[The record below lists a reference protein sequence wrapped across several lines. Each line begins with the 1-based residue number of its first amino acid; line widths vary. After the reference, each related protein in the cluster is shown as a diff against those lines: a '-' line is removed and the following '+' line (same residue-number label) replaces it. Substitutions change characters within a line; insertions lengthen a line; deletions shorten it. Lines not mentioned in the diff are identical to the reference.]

1 MAAVPV
7 VAAAAAAAAAQEEE
21 VVVVIQRS
29 VMSTSGYSDLPPSEF
44 AAHQEFRN
52 FLSESP
58 AGRCRRIMYYW
69 YKRPKLGMQSGHCSR
84 SRRRHSARKTSASTG
99 GVWLLLMPQKR
110 LPQRTLFCSLLRIWR
125 IQWISHG
132 GHWRTSPPCSSCH
145 WRTWTPCRT
154 CRRPHRRVSSPPE
167 KVQTS
172 TCRLRQVRVHHIPQ
186 VRFHRLPQASE
197 VPLRRRLRTSVMI
210 IGAPLGGPGF

>member
-1 MAAVPV
+1 MCRRRKSEHNQNFKISSVNRRLV
-7 VAAAAAAAAAQEEE
+7 VASASCT
-21 VVVVIQRS
+21 IGINDRS
-29 VMSTSGYSDLPPSEF
+29 SV
-44 AAHQEFRN
+44 
-52 FLSESP
+52 
-58 AGRCRRIMYYW
+58 CR
-69 YKRPKLGMQSGHCSR
+69 SGHCSR
-84 SRRRHSARKTSASTG
+84 SERRHSARKSGRPANTG

-110 LPQRTLFCSLLRIWR
+110 FPQRTLFCSLLRIWR
-125 IQWISHG
+125 ILWISQ
-132 GHWRTSPPCSSCH
+132 PCSSCH
-145 WRTWTPCRT
+145 WRTRTPCRT

>member
-1 MAAVPV
+1 M
-7 VAAAAAAAAAQEEE
+7 
-21 VVVVIQRS
+21 VIQRN
-29 VMSTSGYSDLPPSEF
+29 VMSTSGYTDLPPSEF

-69 YKRPKLGMQSGHCSR
+69 TIGINDRSSVCRSGHCYR
-84 SRRRHSARKTSASTG
+84 SRRRHSARNTSASTG

-110 LPQRTLFCSLLRIWR
+110 LPQRTLFCSLLTWR
-125 IQWISHG
+125 IILWISRSCP
-132 GHWRTSPPCSSCH
+132 WPWSPSPP
-145 WRTWTPCRT
+145 

-172 TCRLRQVRVHHIPQ
+172 TCRLRHVRVHHLHQVRVHCLPQ
-186 VRFHRLPQASE
+186 VSE